1 MIDEKSD
8 NIYRFYTLY
17 NMVHWRNFTGW
28 TKNICLRCINC
39 TIAHQLAKKLSMVLL
54 FSDSKSIFEQSFE
67 YRSKFS
73 NKFLQSNGN
82 EPSLLLYSSLDGLK
96 SHDKWIFFI
105 TTKRELLFVELGIP
119 ETLHLN
125 YGFRH
130 LQRLSS
136 STTIHVMRPTKKH
149 VTKGEA
155 WIRRKPVALY
165 YSYSSKQT
173 GILAVLGIPL
183 KPLLNSF

>member
-1 MIDEKSD
+1 MYHCSS
-8 NIYRFYTLY
+8 T
-17 NMVHWRNFTGW
+17 
-28 TKNICLRCINC
+28 C
-39 TIAHQLAKKLSMVLL
+39 KKKFSQLSMVL
-54 FSDSKSIFEQSFE
+54 FSIFEQSFE
-67 YRSKFS
+67 YRSEFS

-82 EPSLLLYSSLDGLK
+82 EPSLLLYSLLDGLK

-130 LQRLSS
+130 LQRLRS
-136 STTIHVMRPTKKH
+136 STTIHVMRLAKKH

-165 YSYSSKQT
+165 SSVQT

>member
-17 NMVHWRNFTGW
+17 NMVHWRSFTGW

-39 TIAHQLAKKLSMVLL
+39 TIAHQLAKKTSFNFLWY

-96 SHDKWIFFI
+96 SHDEWIFFI
-105 TTKRELLFVELGIP
+105 TTKRELLLFVELGIP

-130 LQRLSS
+130 LQRLRS
-136 STTIHVMRPTKKH
+136 STTIHVMRKNTLR
-149 VTKGEA
+149 KGRPEFEENRLLFT
-155 WIRRKPVALY
+155 IRTLQ
-165 YSYSSKQT
+165 SKQ
-173 GILAVLGIPL
+173 V
-183 KPLLNSF
+183 F